1 MKSSAFFL
9 FIIIACQQSLKY
21 SVYACKPSPVQP
33 KYECKDDMALRPDNQ
48 SKGTKIVS
56 QGVILAA
63 RKFLTLASDTAC
75 KYLLFFSS
83 EQ

>member
-9 FIIIACQQSLKY
+9 LIIIACQQSLKY
-21 SVYACKPSPVQP
+21 SVFACKPEPEPP
-33 KYECKDDMALRPDNQ
+33 KYECKNDMINRPDNQ

-83 EQ
+83 VQ